1 MIYTDFAQPFSGFDF
16 VEPLVNDMT
25 QVDPMKRPTMDEV
38 VSRFANIR
46 ASLNVWTLRS
56 RIAPRGEFFVAT
68 VWRAV
73 PHWKR
78 RIGYMLR
85 GLPAIPTG
93 A

>member
-1 MIYTDFAQPFSGFDF
+1 M
-16 VEPLVNDMT
+16 EPLVNDMT
-25 QVDPMKRPTMDEV
+25 QVNPLKRPTMNEV
-38 VSRFANIR
+38 VSRFAKIR
-46 ASLNVWTLRS
+46 ASLSTRTLRS
-56 RIAPRGEFFVAT
+56 RVAPRSEFFVAT
-68 VWRAV
+68 VWRAM